1 MGQLGCRI
9 TTGEMCFTNSS
20 SQEMWLIFVSGD
32 NLLVGTRQGHL
43 LLYGVL
49 DGTGNKILLHPQQI
63 FKAF

>member
-9 TTGEMCFTNSS
+9 TTGEMCFSNSP
-20 SQEMWLIFVSGD
+20 SQGMLLIFVSGD

-49 DGTGNKILLHPQQI
+49 DGTGNKILLRPQQI